1 MTKRN
6 KVSGKRSGP
15 PPKRGPNPNFPII
28 KLKGGGMDMGNKAN
42 QKQSAAMTYGASTKV
57 STSPFSSGNKGAT
70 KTSQN
75 ISTGNTTNNFTGG
88 AKKPISNAV
97 LNKAMNLNIAGV
109 NTAKQLVKPIAVT
122 NTVSIPPIGKF
133 GLAVKALSA
142 VESARRAK
150 RAKGEY
156 FTSKKKIMPANRDF
170 YRQYGRPLQ
179 TKVIPGKKGPDDDYL
194 KAAGII
200 GFPKPT
206 LPDNDGPQLCPD
218 GVNYPPC
225 PVQPVVTASTGKA
238 IKVRGTRLAIQGTKF
253 KGVF

>member
-1 MTKRN
+1 VTKKN

-15 PPKRGPNPNFPII
+15 PPKRGPNPNFPI
-28 KLKGGGMDMGNKAN
+28 KLRYGGDTMGGPNDKSKKGPGADFSKVSAVQQAN
-42 QKQSAAMTYGASTKV
+42 HVAAM
-57 STSPFSSGNKGAT
+57 NKNMA
-70 KTSQN
+70 N
-75 ISTGNTTNNFTGG
+75 NTTGQNNLKNNFTGG
-88 AKKPISNAV
+88 AKPISNAV
-97 LNKAMNLNIAGV
+97 LNKAMDLNIAGV

-133 GLAVKALSA
+133 GLAIKGLSA

-206 LPDNDGPQLCPD
+206 LPDNDRPQLCPD

>member
-15 PPKRGPNPNFPII
+15 PPKRGPNPNFPI
-28 KLKGGGMDMGNKAN
+28 KLRYGGDTMGGPNDKSKRGPGADFSKVSAVQQAN
-42 QKQSAAMTYGASTKV
+42 HVAAM
-57 STSPFSSGNKGAT
+57 NKNMANNT
-70 KTSQN
+70 TSQN
-75 ISTGNTTNNFTGG
+75 NFTVN
-88 AKKPISNAV
+88 AKPISNAV
-97 LNKAMNLNIAGV
+97 LNKAMNLNMAGV
-109 NTAKQLVKPIAVT
+109 NTAKQLVEPIAVT
-122 NTVSIPPIGKF
+122 KNVSIPPIGKF

-156 FTSKKKIMPANRDF
+156 FTSKKNIMPANRDF

-179 TKVIPGKKGPDDDYL
+179 TKVIPGKKGADDDYL

-206 LPDNDGPQLCPD
+206 LPDNDRKLCPD
-218 GVNYPPC
+218 GINYPPC
-225 PVQPVVTASTGKA
+225 PVQPVVSASTGKA
-238 IKVRGTRLAIQGTKF
+238 IKVRGTRKAIQGTKF

>member
-15 PPKRGPNPNFPII
+15 PPKRGPNPNFPI
-28 KLKGGGMDMGNKAN
+28 KLRYGGDTMGGPNDKSKRGPGADFSKVSAVQQAN
-42 QKQSAAMTYGASTKV
+42 HVAAM
-57 STSPFSSGNKGAT
+57 NKNMANNT
-70 KTSQN
+70 TSQN
-75 ISTGNTTNNFTGG
+75 NFTVN
-88 AKKPISNAV
+88 AKPISNAV
-97 LNKAMNLNIAGV
+97 LNKAMNLNMAGV
-109 NTAKQLVKPIAVT
+109 NTAKQLVEPIAVT
-122 NTVSIPPIGKF
+122 KNVSIPPIGKF

-156 FTSKKKIMPANRDF
+156 FTSKKNIMPANRDF

-206 LPDNDGPQLCPD
+206 LPDNDRKLCPD
-218 GVNYPPC
+218 GINYPPC
-225 PVQPVVTASTGKA
+225 PVQPVVSASTGKA
-238 IKVRGTRLAIQGTKF
+238 IKVRGTRKAIQGTKF